1 MIKLLIFDLD
11 GTLVNA
17 YPAIIQSVNY
27 TLDQLGL
34 PHRSD
39 TAIKKAVGHGDRQL
53 MAHFVGEELSLKAL
67 KFYRAHHL
75 KALKTGVSFLPGA
88 KEILPWAQ
96 SEGVRLAIASNRPT
110 KFTKVILKSL
120 HADVYFDMVLCAD
133 KASRPKPY
141 PDMLKAI
148 CKKLKVKK
156 AQCIYIGDMT
166 IDIQCGVS
174 AGIKTIAVATGSNT
188 KNELK
193 ESSPYKIINYISQLK
208 QLFKEGEL

>member
-34 PHRSD
+34 PKEGN
-39 TAIKKAVGHGDRQL
+39 TVIKKAVGHGDRQL
-53 MAHFVGEELSLKAL
+53 MAHFVGEDLSFKAL
-67 KFYRAHHL
+67 KCYRKHHL
-75 KALKTGVSFLPGA
+75 KALNSGVSFLPGA
-88 KEILPWAQ
+88 KEILRWAKAK
-96 SEGVRLAIASNRPT
+96 GLLLAVASNRPT
-110 KFTKVILKSL
+110 KFTKVILKGL
-120 HADVYFDMVLCAD
+120 KADPFFDMVLCAD

-148 CKKLKVKK
+148 YKKLKVRK
-156 AQCIYIGDMT
+156 QECMFIGDMI
-166 IDIQCGVS
+166 IDVQCGAN

-193 ESSPYKIINYISQLK
+193 ESTPYKIINQISQLK
-208 QLFKEGEL
+208 PLVK